1 MYKVPKMDW
10 ELLHRH
16 ALLYMNTV
24 LSFLIVTEHDAQ
36 RSCLHSGGTLKHFTV
51 PRHQTLNEDNTF
63 TLHIT
68 PPLRKHFVGSS
79 KIFSSLHSKPCLS
92 ALVNVARPFIGQSDS
107 AALIFF
113 S

>member
-1 MYKVPKMDW
+1 MRLKLKV
-10 ELLHRH
+10 LNISFVCVI
-16 ALLYMNTV
+16 YV
-24 LSFLIVTEHDAQ
+24 LSCRLLKCPITFVFAQ
-36 RSCLHSGGTLKHFTV
+36 WWDLKRFTV

-79 KIFSSLHSKPCLS
+79 RVFSSLHSKPCLS
-92 ALVNVARPFIGQSDS
+92 ALVNVARLFIGQSDS
-107 AALIFF
+107 AALLFF